1 MRILHVFDHSL
12 PLHSGYSFRSRAL
25 MLASRRR
32 GWETVHLTGPRH
44 TLEAPGPDPEEADGL
59 TFHRTPVPPS
69 RTPILRE
76 FAEIAATANRLDALV
91 EQTRPDI
98 LHAHSP
104 VLDAFS
110 ALRVGKRRRL
120 PVVYEIRAFWEDA
133 AVGNGTGSEG
143 SARYNATRWLET
155 RACRQADAVGAIC
168 DGLLG
173 DLRTRG
179 GIDPA
184 KLFTIPNAVDIEQ
197 FGHPGPRDE
206 ALAAQLGLV
215 DAGIEAEVIG
225 FIGSYYDYEGLDDLV
240 AAMPA
245 LVAARP
251 RLHLL
256 LVGGGPMEASLK
268 AAAAASSAADRIHFV
283 GRVPQAQVDRYYGLI
298 DVLVYPR
305 KRMRLT
311 DLVTP
316 LKPLE
321 AMAQGKLVAA
331 SDVGGHR
338 ELIVDGE
345 TGALFRA
352 DDPQALADAVAN
364 LFANKAAWP
373 ARRAHA
379 RAWVAAER
387 NWDRSVE
394 HYAPV
399 YDRLFAGRGAR

>member
-44 TLEAPGPDPEEADGL
+44 SLESPGPDPEDTDGL
-59 TFHRTPVPPS
+59 TFHRTPVPTARAPV
-69 RTPILRE
+69 LRE
-76 FAEIAATANRLDALV
+76 FAEIAATAKRLDALV

-104 VLDAFS
+104 VLDGYA
-110 ALRVGKRRRL
+110 ALRVGKRRDL

-133 AVGNGTGSEG
+133 AVGNGTGTEG
-143 SARYNATRWLET
+143 SLRYNATRWLET

-168 DGLLG
+168 EGLLG
-173 DLRTRG
+173 DLRARG

-184 KLFTIPNAVDIEQ
+184 KLFTIPNAVDIEE

-206 ALAAQLGLV
+206 VLAAQLGL
-215 DAGIEAEVIG
+215 ANAEVIG
-225 FIGSYYDYEGLDDLV
+225 FIGSYYDYEGLDDLL

-245 LVAARP
+245 LVATRP
-251 RLHLL
+251 ALHLL

-268 AAAAASSAADRIHFV
+268 AAATASPVADRIHFV
-283 GRVPQAQVDRYYGLI
+283 GRVPQAEVDRYYGLV

-338 ELIVDGE
+338 ELIVDCE
-345 TGALFRA
+345 TGALFKA
-352 DDPQALADAVAN
+352 DDPSALAQAVAK
-364 LFANKAAWP
+364 LFGNRQAWP

-399 YDRLFAGRGAR
+399 YDRLLARRGSR